1 MAPNKW
7 SDDGF
12 VIMDKYIQELLNS
25 ESNSIIEVMA
35 FMSYNPSIGRVFET
49 GGVKVF
55 KKMTLK

>member
-35 FMSYNPSIGRVFET
+35 FMSYNS
-49 GGVKVF
+49 
-55 KKMTLK
+55 